1 MKKYLLFL
9 VALGAAGTMK
19 LLAQEEA
26 PVLSLKEAVETA
38 MRLNPELQRMAAQL
52 EGKTVEWK
60 TALGLPDPELTFG
73 REGISNNKAEP
84 FTEQK
89 IAIQQQLDFPTTTIY
104 RLKRISSEKEALAR
118 EVEALKKQVAVEV
131 KTRYSEVIYLEYI
144 RKLRAETY
152 RLSMEMAEAVKLRV
166 ESGVGT
172 YIDQLSSE
180 IRLVQSENEQYETER
195 LYHEAR
201 YKLFNYIGL
210 SPDQQRY
217 DIRFADTLRTH
228 NELIDQ
234 EVALYTLE
242 SQPMYLSAKAL
253 LQSADFG
260 IREAKSEY
268 LPNLRFAYFQQD
280 FMGDGFNFRG
290 VEGGVSIPLWGMF
303 NTSGQ
308 VKMAQSLKQQY
319 AWDLRSVELGIKE
332 KIELAWHS
340 YDNSQ
345 VTMQLYKT
353 QLKEKSETLLNLTR
367 EAYRLGQIDL
377 LKLIEAQQL
386 YLSSQERFYSALR
399 DYYLRLIELEQFVN
413 QELVY

>member
-1 MKKYLLFL
+1 MKKYIIIL
-9 VALGAAGTMK
+9 VALGAAGIMSVA
-19 LLAQEEA
+19 AQEVA

-38 MRLNPELQRMAAQL
+38 MRLNPELQRMEAQM
-52 EGKTVEWK
+52 EGKNVEWK
-60 TALGLPDPELTFG
+60 TALGLPNPELSFT
-73 REGISNNKAEP
+73 REGISNNPAQP
-84 FTEQK
+84 YTEQK
-89 IAIQQQLDFPTTTIY
+89 ISLQQQVDFPLTTFY
-104 RLKRISSEKEALAR
+104 RLKRIYSEKEAMAR
-118 EVEALKKQVAVEV
+118 EVEALKKQVTVEV
-131 KTRYSEVIYLEYI
+131 KTRYTEVIYLEYI
-144 RKLRAETY
+144 RKLRADTY
-152 RLSMEMAEAVKLRV
+152 QLSKELADAVKLRV

-210 SPDQQRY
+210 KPDQQRY

-228 NELIDQ
+228 NELIEQ

-242 SQPMYLSAKAL
+242 SQPMYLSASAL
-253 LQSADFG
+253 LKSADFG
-260 IREAKSEY
+260 IKEAKSGY
-268 LPNLRFAYFQQD
+268 LPNLRLAYFQQD
-280 FMGDGFNFRG
+280 FLGDGFIFRG
-290 VEGGVSIPLWGMF
+290 IEGGISIPVWGMF
-303 NTSGQ
+303 NTNGEIR
-308 VKMAQSLKQQY
+308 KAQSLKKQY
-319 AWDLRSVELGIKE
+319 DWDLKAVELGIKE

-345 VTMQLYKT
+345 VTMELYKT
-353 QLKEKSETLLNLTR
+353 QLKEKSEMLLNLTR

-386 YLSSQERFYSALR
+386 YLSGQERFFIALR

>member
-1 MKKYLLFL
+1 MKKYLIILL
-9 VALGAAGTMK
+9 ALGSAGNMK
-19 LLAQEEA
+19 AQAQEGA

-38 MRLNPELQRMAAQL
+38 MRMNPELQKMQAQL
-52 EGKTVEWK
+52 EGKSVEWK
-60 TALGLPDPELTFG
+60 TAVGVSNPELSFT
-73 REGISNNKAEP
+73 REGMSHNTEAP
-84 FTEQK
+84 YTEQK
-89 IAIQQQLDFPTTTIY
+89 IMIQQEVDFPLTTFY
-104 RLKRISSEKEALAR
+104 RLKRIYSEKEALTR
-118 EVEALKKQVAVEV
+118 ELDALKKQVAVEV
-131 KTRYSEVIYLEYI
+131 KTRYTEVIYLEYI
-144 RKLRAETY
+144 RKLRADTY
-152 RLSMEMAEAVKLRV
+152 QLMRDLAEAVRLRV

-180 IRLVQSENEQYETER
+180 IRLVQAENEQYETER

-201 YKLFNYIGL
+201 YRLFKYLGL

-228 NELIDQ
+228 NELIEQ

-242 SQPMYLSAKAL
+242 SQPMYLAASAL
-253 LQSADFG
+253 LKSADYG
-260 IREAKSEY
+260 IREARSGY
-268 LPNLRFAYFQQD
+268 LPNLRLAYYQQD
-280 FMGDGFNFRG
+280 FMTGGFNFRG
-290 VEGGVSIPLWGMF
+290 IEGGISIPIWGMF
-303 NTSGQ
+303 NTDGQ
-308 VKMAQSLKQQY
+308 VKMAQSLKRQY
-319 AWDLRSVELGIKE
+319 TWDLRSVELGIKE

-345 VTMQLYKT
+345 VTMELYKT
-353 QLKEKSETLLNLTR
+353 QLKEKSETLLSLTR

-386 YLSSQERFYSALR
+386 YLSSQERFYIALR